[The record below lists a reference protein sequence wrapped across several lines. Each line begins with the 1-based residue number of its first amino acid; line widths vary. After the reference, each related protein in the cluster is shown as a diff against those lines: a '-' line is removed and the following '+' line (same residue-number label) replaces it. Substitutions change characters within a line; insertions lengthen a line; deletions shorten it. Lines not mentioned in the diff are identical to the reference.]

1 MMPGVFRIWFNATSG
16 PSDVIEASA
25 DLQTWI
31 PVNTN
36 SAASGLFE
44 YLDTTADPWR
54 FYRARPQQ

>member
-1 MMPGVFRIWFNATSG
+1 MPGVFRIWFNATSG